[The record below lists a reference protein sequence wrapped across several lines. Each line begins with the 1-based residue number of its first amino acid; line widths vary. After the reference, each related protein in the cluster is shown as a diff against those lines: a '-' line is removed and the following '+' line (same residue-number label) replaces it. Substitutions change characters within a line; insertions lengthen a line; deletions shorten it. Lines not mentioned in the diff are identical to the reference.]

1 MAKPGQSRLRR
12 PHGRWSLVQ
21 LSPVILTVVIAGLAY
36 STPPDMAFSRILPA
50 APALAAAMWPVLP
63 TVLLGTVC
71 FLLMIGLSLV
81 FPGLGAWYTVAGI
94 VAVTVAAAYGS
105 HVRLQREQSLFQ
117 VRLVAE
123 AAQQVV
129 LSPMPRRFGGI
140 EIESLYLAA
149 AAEAR
154 IGGDFYEVADTRFG
168 VRLLIGDVRG
178 KGLPAVGTAAAV
190 VNSFR
195 EAAYDEPDL
204 GGIAR
209 RLEAS
214 SSRYNAAFSPEDLA
228 ERFSTAVLV
237 EIPHEDSR
245 IKILNCGH
253 PPPLLLSRDGLRV
266 LHPTDPSPLLNLAG
280 LIGDCYSTDTF
291 DYAVDDQLL
300 LYTDGVTEARDR
312 NGEFFPLTDWMRR
325 QAPVRPRELLDG
337 LHRDLLRYSSRGLDD
352 DLAALAVRLRDSPDP
367 PPDDRKDP
375 HGDRKDPPADQ
386 RDRSA

>member
-1 MAKPGQSRLRR
+1 MVKPGQPRPRR
-12 PHGRWSLVQ
+12 SQGRWSPVQ
-21 LSPVILTVVIAGLAY
+21 LSPVILTVVIASLAY
-36 STPPDMAFSRILPA
+36 ATPPDMAFSRILPA

-117 VRLVAE
+117 VRLVAD

-129 LSPMPRRFGGI
+129 LSPMPRRFGAI

-154 IGGDFYEVADTRFG
+154 IGGDFYEVADTRHG

-204 GGIAR
+204 AGIAR

-214 SSRYNAAFSPEDLA
+214 STRYNAAFPPDDLA

-237 EIPHEDSR
+237 EIPHEDSSSIIR
-245 IKILNCGH
+245 ILNCGH
-253 PPPLLLSRDGLRV
+253 PPPLLLNREGLRV
-266 LHPTDPSPLLNLAG
+266 LSPTDPAPLLNLAG

-291 DYAVDDQLL
+291 TFAPDDQLL

-312 NGEFFPLTDWMRR
+312 NGDFFPLADWMSH
-325 QAPVRPRELLDG
+325 QTPQRPRELLDG
-337 LHRDLLRYSSRGLDD
+337 LHRDLLTHSSGGLDD
-352 DLAALAVRLRDSPDP
+352 DIAALAVRFHPAPDNG
-367 PPDDRKDP
+367 K
-375 HGDRKDPPADQ
+375 AVL
-386 RDRSA
+386 S